1 LLKAACSCEQGPI
14 LSLAI
19 PRRGRGGVT
28 GLPLAAKIFPEYA
41 AAALLCLAQV
51 ATADTNPPLQDAFVC
66 RAWGTE
72 AGLPQNTVNTIV
84 QTHDGYLW
92 LGTQGGLARFDG
104 VRFAVYGLTHGLPS
118 VQVRALCEDGEGN
131 LWIGTGGGLCRMRDG
146 RFENFTA
153 ENGLAGINVTAIARG
168 NREEIWVGTADGLN
182 LWRRGKFVQPEAL
195 ASWGR
200 PPIRSL
206 LTDRHG
212 AIWIGSNQGLFELKD
227 ENLVEALNPADGQSI
242 TSAYCLLEDSAGNIW
257 VGIGNGRILCRRDN
271 KWASYDESAGVPY
284 AYTTCLAE
292 GVGGTIWAGSLDQGL
307 HNFHDGKFWPVQDG
321 LSGQAIRSLFADR
334 EGNLW
339 VGMRTSGLNRV
350 VRRRL
355 TIIGPAQGLTNDFVR
370 SVTESADGTLW
381 AATTGGGIYRGAANH
396 FEVVPT
402 TIGNV
407 TYPFMESVLATRDG
421 SVWWGGAPGS
431 LFQWKDGQLAISLTG
446 DKFQWLRNSTV
457 TALLEDRVQGLWIGT
472 VRGIIVKYREG
483 VATLITNRVARG
495 AVSSLVQEPDGSLW
509 IGSVAGGLCRLGGDG
524 AMAYVTNGLL
534 GIYVAALHLDK
545 ENTLWIGTGGGG
557 LNRWKN
563 GKMTSFTTR
572 QGLSD
577 DTISQILE
585 DDAGNLWLGCNRGIF
600 RVRKS
605 ELNELAEGEQAF
617 VHPRGFGINDGMLAE
632 ECSSGSWPP
641 GLKTKSGQ
649 LCFSTVRGLV
659 LIDPG
664 QTQFDEPPPG
674 VALEEVLANGQLQ
687 TLPPRSALTDDEENP
702 SLALTLPPGLGEIE
716 IHYTGLSF
724 AAPQQIRF
732 RYRLDGL
739 DKDWSEAATRRA
751 AYFHRLPPG
760 EFVFHV
766 SACNADG
773 VWSRAAALK
782 FAVLPHFWETG
793 WFPVTAGTALLAGTI
808 GLVSLAVRG
817 RYKRRLARLE
827 MQHAV
832 ERERLRIS
840 QDMHDDIGGILTRVS
855 IMSDVGESA
864 PDGNETA
871 RGQFGRIGKQVRSA
885 VQSLDEIVWAT
896 NPKNDNLRRFA
907 DYVGLFA
914 DEFFENTPV
923 RCWQEI
929 PTDLPEQPLRADVR
943 HDIFLAV
950 KEAFNNVL
958 KHSEATEVWLRLT
971 VEARF
976 VRLAIDDN
984 GRGFRPAAVAGNGS
998 GLNNMQERLTECGG
1012 KAEILSAPLQGT
1024 KIRFTFPLSPN

>member
-1 LLKAACSCEQGPI
+1 MSLTNSRQRRCGVEGATPVARKVLACAAGS
-14 LSLAI
+14 
-19 PRRGRGGVT
+19 V
-28 GLPLAAKIFPEYA
+28 
-41 AAALLCLAQV
+41 LCLALA
-51 ATADTNPPLQDAFVC
+51 ATAQTNAPLQDAFVC

-104 VRFAVYGLTHGLPS
+104 VRFTVYGLTHGLPN

-131 LWIGTGGGLCRMRDG
+131 LWIGTGGGLCRMRNG
-146 RFENFTA
+146 QVERFTTEDR
-153 ENGLAGINVTAIARG
+153 LAGINIVAITRG
-168 NREEIWVGTADGLN
+168 NRDEVWVGTADGLS
-182 LWRRGKFVQPEAL
+182 LWQRGKFVQPEAL
-195 ASWGR
+195 AAWGR

-212 AIWIGSNQGLFELKD
+212 TIWIGSNQGLFELKD
-227 ENLVEALNPADGQSI
+227 NRLVEVPNPADGQSI
-242 TSAYCLLEDSAGNIW
+242 TSAYCLLEDSVGNIW

-271 KWASYDESAGVPY
+271 KWAIYDESAGVPY
-284 AYTTCLAE
+284 AYTTCLTE
-292 GVGGTIWAGSLDQGL
+292 GDDGTIWAGSLDQGL
-307 HNFHDGKFWPVQDG
+307 HHFRDGRFWPLQDG
-321 LSGQAIRSLFADR
+321 LSGQAIRSLFADH

-355 TIIGPAQGLTNDFVR
+355 TVVGPAQGLTNDYIR

-381 AATTGGGIYRGAANH
+381 VATTGGGIYRGGPNH
-396 FEVVPT
+396 FEAVPT

-407 TYPFMESVLATRDG
+407 TYPFMESVLAMRDG
-421 SVWWGGAPGS
+421 SIWWGGAPGS
-431 LFQWKDGQLAISLTG
+431 LFQWKDGQLAASLTG
-446 DKFQWLRNSTV
+446 EKFRWLRNSTV
-457 TALLEDRVQGLWIGT
+457 TALLDDHAKGLWVGT
-472 VRGIIVKYREG
+472 VRGVIVKYQEG

-509 IGSVAGGLCRLGGDG
+509 VGSAAGGLCRMPADGGVP
-524 AMAYVTNGLL
+524 AYVTNGLL
-534 GIYVAALHLDK
+534 SIHVAALHLDK

-557 LNRWKN
+557 LNRWKS
-563 GKMTSFTTR
+563 GKMSSFTTR

-605 ELNELAEGEQAF
+605 ELNELADGKQAF

-632 ECSSGSWPP
+632 ECSAGSWPP

-674 VALEEVLANGQLQ
+674 VVLEEVLANGQLQ
-687 TLPPRSALTDDEENP
+687 TLPPRSALTNDEENP

-716 IHYTGLSF
+716 FHYTGLSF

-760 EFVFHV
+760 EFVFRI

-773 VWSRAAALK
+773 NWSRDATLAVT
-782 FAVLPHFWETG
+782 VLPHFWETR
-793 WFPVTAGTALLAGTI
+793 WFPVAAGMILLAGTI
-808 GLVSLAVRG
+808 GSVSLAVRS

-864 PDGNETA
+864 SDTNETT
-871 RGQFGRIGKQVRSA
+871 RGQFERIGKQVRSA

-907 DYVGLFA
+907 DYVGRFA

-929 PTDLPEQPLRADVR
+929 PTDLPEQPFRSDVR

-971 VEARF
+971 VEDRV

-984 GRGFRPAAVAGNGS
+984 GHGFNPAAVAGNGS
-998 GLNNMQERLTECGG
+998 GLNNMQERLAECGG
-1012 KAEILSAPLQGT
+1012 KAEILSAPRQGT
-1024 KIRFTFPLSPN
+1024 KIRFMFPLSLN